1 MGKVIFY
8 NMEQI
13 IFTESRKRIRQNDK
27 CKYEY
32 IPNNRHIINLLH
44 HNNFMT
50 SFKKQSADEILDKI
64 IAAGSKEKIPVRKG
78 RHYKRW
84 NKFLKSIPRT
94 KHRIDGRR
102 NPPVAKGKTGFVTT
116 NH

>member
-1 MGKVIFY
+1 MKKIKY
-8 NMEQI
+8 KKKKI
-13 IFTESRKRIRQNDK
+13 KILKKKKKRIKQNNECRYK
-27 CKYEY
+27 Y
-32 IPNNRHIINLLH
+32 IPNNKHIINLLH
-44 HNNFMT
+44 HNNFVVN
-50 SFKKQSADEILDKI
+50 FKKGSADVIVNKI
-64 IAAGSKEKIPVRKG
+64 VVAGSKEKIPIRKG

-94 KHRIDGRR
+94 RHRIDGRR